1 MFKDFLLLVA
11 ALFFL
16 LGMIGSVLWYFAIV
30 FSVKVPSAFE
40 KAPSVVLI
48 SLTVICLINLLRKD

>member
-1 MFKDFLLLVA
+1 MFKDFVLLVVVF
-11 ALFFL
+11 FFL
-16 LGMIGSVLWYFAIV
+16 LGLVGSVLWYFAIV
-30 FSVKVPSAFE
+30 FSVKIPVLFE